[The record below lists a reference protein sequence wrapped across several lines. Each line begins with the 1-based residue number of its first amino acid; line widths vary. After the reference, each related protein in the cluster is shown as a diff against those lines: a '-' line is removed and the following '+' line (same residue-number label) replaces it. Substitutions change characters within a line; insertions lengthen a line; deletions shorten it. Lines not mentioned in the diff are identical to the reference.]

1 MAYKPFGEWHKY
13 EITCDGGTFFVKL
26 NGEVITIAMNVQ
38 TAEGYVGIQGE
49 YGLLEFRKI
58 QLEIL

>member
-1 MAYKPFGEWHKY
+1 MVIRAFKTQNSE
-13 EITCDGGTFFVKL
+13 DQ
-26 NGEVITIAMNVQ
+26 VITIAMNVQ